1 MPKAQQMSVQYILS
15 ILKKILECQMQL
27 KHPRGDEN
35 LTANLWN
42 IKSPEFLLGWEQQH
56 NSS

>member
-35 LTANLWN
+35 LIANL
-42 IKSPEFLLGWEQQH
+42 
-56 NSS
+56 